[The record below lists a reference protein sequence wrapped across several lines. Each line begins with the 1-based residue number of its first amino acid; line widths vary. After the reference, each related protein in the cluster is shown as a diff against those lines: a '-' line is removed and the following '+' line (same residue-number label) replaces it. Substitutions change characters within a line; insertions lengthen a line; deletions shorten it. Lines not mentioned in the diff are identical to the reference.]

1 MADVSYS
8 LVVERDRFEKMKE
21 EFYNLRGWDVATGLP
36 TETNLKALD
45 LADISEAMKE
55 VESAGIV

>member
-45 LADISEAMKE
+45 LADISKAMKE
-55 VESAGIV
+55 RDSERIA